1 MTTAFLAPG
10 NGHQTANRRKAMS
23 FVAER
28 LDGVS
33 VLDERTV
40 QFGPYGLCHFSAYT
54 HPDGAM
60 ISTPGR
66 GDEVFGSADWH
77 ARDRI
82 MMFRDFGDGRCVI
95 YVCPIRPLFERRT
108 IGHHGVRWDDVLKL
122 ADFKQVFRTT

>member
-1 MTTAFLAPG
+1 MTRAFLAPG
-10 NGHQTANRRKAMS
+10 NGHQSANRRKAMS

-40 QFGPYGLCHFSAYT
+40 QFAPYGLCHFSAYT